1 MGARPGAGNGM
12 VGPMESSSEATRS
25 GALRAPAELPFEH
38 LDLAALGGQIGPEPE
53 DFVVDEVPLY
63 AAAGQGDHW
72 YVRLGKRER
81 TTADLKRAV
90 AQAASVPEREIGH
103 AGLKDKH
110 AVTSQWL
117 SVPVPRSTPPSAWQL
132 PEPYR
137 LLEVTRHGNKLRI
150 GHLEGNRFR
159 IRLVG
164 MAPGALAAAAA
175 LCQRIAEQ
183 GIGNCFGSQRFGLGQ
198 RNLETALTLLQRR
211 RLGPRAGQRGKF
223 LASVIQS
230 EIFNRYLILR
240 SELGRQRLLAGD
252 VVRLQGSRAVFVVAD
267 PEKEAPRLAA
277 GDIHLTGPLVGPKMK
292 ASEGQPLELERAVLA
307 SLGLDE
313 DALRELGRS
322 APGTRRDLL
331 LRPDGLT
338 WQPDAAQPGSLVV
351 EFSLPSGAYASLV
364 IRALTRQDPW
374 SGANTEGDERED
386 PAGEERTPESA
397 EHDSA

>member
-1 MGARPGAGNGM
+1 
-12 VGPMESSSEATRS
+12 MELPSEATNS

-38 LDLAALGGQIGPEPE
+38 PDLPALGGQIGPEPE

-117 SVPVPRSTPPSAWQL
+117 SVPVPRTTPPSEWQL

-137 LLEVTRHGNKLRI
+137 LLEVTRHANKLRI

-164 MAPGALAAAAA
+164 LPPSGLSAAAA
-175 LCQRIAEQ
+175 LCQRVVEQ
-183 GIGNCFGSQRFGLGQ
+183 GIGNYFGSQRFGLGQ
-198 RNLETALTLLQRR
+198 RNLETALTLLARR

-240 SELGRQRLLAGD
+240 SELGRQRLLLGD
-252 VVRLQGSRAVFVVAD
+252 VVRLQGSRAVFVVED

-292 ASEGQPLELERAVLA
+292 ASEGEPLELERAVLA

-313 DALRELGRS
+313 DGLRELGRS
-322 APGTRRDLL
+322 APGTRRDLV
-331 LRPDGLT
+331 LRPEALT
-338 WQPDAAQPGSLVV
+338 WQPDGAEPGSLVV
-351 EFSLPSGAYASLV
+351 EFGLPAGAYASLV

-374 SGANTEGDERED
+374 KGANPEGDERED
-386 PAGEERTPESA
+386 RAGEERTTESVEHESA
-397 EHDSA
+397 

>member
-1 MGARPGAGNGM
+1 
-12 VGPMESSSEATRS
+12 MELRSEATRS

-38 LDLAALGGQIGPEPE
+38 PDLPALGGQIGPEPE
-53 DFVVDEVPLY
+53 DFVVDEQPLY

-117 SVPVPRSTPPSAWQL
+117 SVPVPRSTPPSEWQL

-164 MAPGALAAAAA
+164 LQPSALSVATV

-183 GIGNCFGSQRFGLGQ
+183 GIGNYFGSQRFGLAQ
-198 RNLETALTLLQRR
+198 RNLETALTLLERR

-267 PEKEAPRLAA
+267 PEREAPRLAA

-292 ASEGQPLELERAVLA
+292 ASEGEPLELERAALA
-307 SLGLDE
+307 SVGVDE
-313 DALRELGRS
+313 DGLRELGRS
-322 APGTRRDLL
+322 APGTRRDLV
-331 LRPDGLT
+331 LRPEGLT
-338 WQPDAAQPGSLVV
+338 WQLEGAGPGSLVV
-351 EFSLPSGAYASLV
+351 EFGLPSGAYASLV

-374 SGANTEGDERED
+374 NGANPEADERQDRAE
-386 PAGEERTPESA
+386 EERTAESV